1 MAAAT
6 ETGRRPVSEYT
17 EVERPFLDQLAA
29 QGWTVIDQGGGVP
42 QSAAPSLRD
51 NFRQWI
57 LPSVFDA
64 AVRSINKIEHG
75 PNAGEEW
82 LTDRQLDDLRNQLLR
97 QPNRTLIEANEA
109 VQALLFKAQVDVNE
123 VTGESDPVV
132 RLIDF
137 RHPENNQFHAINQF
151 RIDTPGCVK
160 NFIIPDIVL
169 FVNGIPLCVVEC
181 KKGSETCANPM
192 QEAFVQLQRYMRRR
206 PETELAGLKEGEPR
220 LFHSNLLLIRSC
232 GLEADYGTI
241 TSGEEHFYAWKT
253 LYPQDDAALAEL
265 NPQQQ
270 LIAGMLNPR
279 NLLQILRT
287 SSVFMDIDGG
297 ARAKVV
303 CRYQQFRAASKI
315 MERLRHGQTPM
326 ERSGVVWHT
335 QGSGKS
341 LTMVFL
347 ARMLRASADLNDY
360 KIVLVNDRQ
369 DLEEQLGETATL
381 IGGRIN
387 VIESRKDLREQLSTD
402 SSDINMVM
410 VHKFQERKEV
420 LSNKVAQVLGTY
432 AAMPAGKTFGE
443 VNVSERIILL
453 IDEAHRT
460 QSSDLGDNLV
470 EAFPHATRIAFT
482 GTPLIT
488 ERHGEKKTHKR
499 FGEYIDTYRLMDA
512 VNDGATL
519 QILYEGKTADSA
531 LNEKHAF
538 DEAFEDLF
546 RDRSEEELLA
556 IKKKYGATGDILEA
570 ENRINAIAQ
579 DLVKHYIDNI
589 LPNSFKAQVV
599 CNSKLACV
607 RYQNGIKAA
616 LAERIEQEKKKS
628 VPDLE
633 LIKRIGFLKTA
644 VVISSD
650 GTNEAAFI
658 SNVRKEALRL
668 NAVDNFCRGFDFNDP
683 SKENTGIAFLIVCD
697 MLLTGFDA
705 PIEQVMYIDK
715 KLREHTLLQAI
726 ARTNRV
732 KKSKKRGYIIDY
744 IGLANHLADAL
755 TMYAAS
761 DEMQELSDGLQNITS
776 ELPVLEERY
785 QRLLHHFADLGV
797 KQIKEFVTGVLPNLD
812 ANAAVVHAAVT
823 ALKDEKKRAD
833 FDVYLKKF
841 LMSMDIILPHVSAQP
856 YRVPASRFGYILQVA
871 KERYKDSSL
880 DLGNAG
886 EKVKALINE
895 HLISLG
901 INPKVPPVELLA
913 EDFLEKLAAHAGKNS
928 EAKASEMEHA
938 IRKHCTVHHDED
950 PAFYKSL
957 SEKVDALIEKHHDEW
972 DLLAE
977 KLAELRSEAIAGRQH
992 GEGGMSKE
1000 ATTFY
1005 EHIVQ
1010 IGFASGAVNADDKQ
1024 EFKALMERLVEV
1036 LQDTIGTIDFWQNPD
1051 KQKRV
1056 RGLIKTEISRTGM
1069 EELKQHRER
1078 VTVEVMKLAK
1088 NRHDELVR
1096 AMTVGTE

>member
-1 MAAAT
+1 M
-6 ETGRRPVSEYT
+6 SEYT
-17 EVERPFLDQLAA
+17 EVERPFLQQLAE
-29 QGWTVIDQGGGVP
+29 QGWTVIEQGAGVP
-42 QSAAPSLRD
+42 QEASLSLRD
-51 NFRQWI
+51 NFRQCL
-57 LPSVFDA
+57 LPEVFDR
-64 AVRSINKIEHG
+64 AVRAINRSDDG
-75 PNAGEEW
+75 REW
-82 LTDRQLDDLRNQLLR
+82 LTDHQLEDLRSQLLR
-97 QPNRTLIEANEA
+97 HPNRTLLEANEA
-109 VQALLFKAQVDVNE
+109 VQAMLFKAQTDVNE
-123 VTGESDPVV
+123 LTGEADPVV

-137 RHPENNQFHAINQF
+137 HNPANNQFHAINQF

-160 NFIIPDIVL
+160 AFIIPDIVL
-169 FVNGIPLCVVEC
+169 FVNGIPLVVVEC

-206 PETELAGLKEGEPR
+206 KETEASGLKEGEPR
-220 LFHSNLLLIRSC
+220 LFYSSLMLVRSC

-241 TSGEEHFYAWKT
+241 TSGDEHFYAWKT
-253 LYPQDDAALAEL
+253 LYPAEDRGL
-265 NPQQQ
+265 EGLHAQQR
-270 LIAGMLNPR
+270 LIAGMLSKP

-287 SSVFMDIDGG
+287 SSVFMDTDGG
-297 ARAKVV
+297 PRVKVV

-315 MERLRHGQTPM
+315 VERLRTGETAL

-347 ARMLRASADLNDY
+347 ARMLRASSELADY

-369 DLEEQLGETATL
+369 DLEAQLGDTATL
-381 IGGRIN
+381 IGGRVN
-387 VIESRKDLREQLSTD
+387 VIETRAGLRQHLATD
-402 SSDINMVM
+402 SSDISMVM
-410 VHKFQERKEV
+410 IHKFQEHKQT
-420 LSNKVAQVLGTY
+420 LTNTVAEALGTY
-432 AAMPAGKTFGE
+432 LAMPAGKTFGV
-443 VNVSERIILL
+443 VNTSDRIVLM

-460 QSSDLGDNLV
+460 QSSDLGDNLF
-470 EAFPHATRIAFT
+470 EAFPNATRIAFT

-546 RDRSEEELLA
+546 RDRSDEELLA

-570 ENRINAIAQ
+570 ENRINAIAR
-579 DLVKHYIDNI
+579 DLVAHYVDNI
-589 LPNSFKAQVV
+589 LPNGFKAQVV
-599 CNSKLACV
+599 CHSKLACI
-607 RYQNGIKAA
+607 RYQNGIQTA
-616 LAERIEQEKKKS
+616 LAERIASEEGQAQ
-628 VPDLE
+628 PDVD
-633 LIKRIGFLKTA
+633 LIRRLRFLKTA
-644 VVISSD
+644 VVVSSD

-658 SNVRKEALRL
+658 TMARKQAQRM
-668 NAVDNFCRGFDFNDP
+668 NAVENFCRGFDLEDP
-683 SKENTGIAFLIVCD
+683 DREYTGIAFLIVCD

-732 KKSKKRGYIIDY
+732 KKGKQRGYIVDY
-744 IGLANHLADAL
+744 IGLANHLTDAL
-755 TMYAAS
+755 TLYAAS
-761 DEMQELSDGLQNITS
+761 EEIQELHDGMKSITS

-785 QRLLHHFADLGV
+785 HRLLQHFTALGIR
-797 KQIKEFVTGVLPNLD
+797 QIQAFVNGELPNLD
-812 ANAAVVHAAVT
+812 AEAAVVHEAVK
-823 ALKDEKKRAD
+823 ALKDDKKRAD
-833 FDVYLKKF
+833 FEVYFKKF
-841 LMSMDIILPHVSAQP
+841 LMSLDIILPHASAQP
-856 YRVPASRFGYILQVA
+856 YRVPAKRFGYILQVT

-880 DLGNAG
+880 DLGSAG

-913 EDFLEKLAAHAGKNS
+913 EDFLDKLAAHAGQNN

-972 DLLAE
+972 ELLAE
-977 KLAELRSEAIAGRQH
+977 KLAELRHEAMAGRQR
-992 GEGGMSKE
+992 GEEGMSKE

-1005 EHIVQ
+1005 EYIAQ
-1010 IGFASGAVNADDKQ
+1010 CSFANGTVSDADKPAFKSFMEATIEILQ
-1024 EFKALMERLVEV
+1024 E
-1036 LQDTIGTIDFWQNPD
+1036 TIGSIDFWRNPD

-1056 RGLIKTEISRTGM
+1056 RGLIKIEIAKTGI
-1069 EELKQHRER
+1069 EELKLHRER
-1078 VTVEVMKLAK
+1078 VAVEIMKLAK
-1088 NRHDELVR
+1088 NRHEALLNL
-1096 AMTVGTE
+1096 TVSEGP